1 MARQRRFA
9 FVERTTK
16 GAERLM
22 LANFDGS
29 FGFSGPTAR
38 IITQMDEVPGESP
51 TDGSPPE
58 TYHSLSV
65 APDNAHVAALSV
77 QVGTDFIDF
86 NVGIYNMTTGVRTAR
101 FNEHSVTFVNRTNCP
116 CPVFDAYLAAEADYG
131 VPQSQLDSYDYVVL
145 AERSNVNV
153 SSMVW
158 SATGT
163 LIATFGFDVAA
174 NPGPELGYAEFAIE
188 VAATASGGGG
198 VTILSRNAGVAPFV
212 PMPKNPFS
220 VRAVSPLTLIP
231 GPDVIHYGKQP
242 VKFYKPLWKRALLW
256 IRWPGTWAGYR
267 AATMAQGFV
276 G

>member
-9 FVERTTK
+9 FVERTTT

-38 IITQMDEVPGESP
+38 IITQMDEVPGDSP
-51 TDGSPPE
+51 VDGSVPE
-58 TYHSLSV
+58 TYQSLSV

-77 QVGTDFIDF
+77 QVGTDFIDL
-86 NVGIYNMTTGVRTAR
+86 NIAIYNMTTGMRTAR
-101 FNEHSVTFVNRTNCP
+101 FNEHSVTFVNRANCP

-131 VPQSQLDSYDYVVL
+131 VPQDQLDSYDYVVL

-153 SSMVW
+153 LRMVW

-174 NPGPELGYAEFAIE
+174 ISGPELGYAEFAIE
-188 VAATASGGGG
+188 VAVNAPSGAG
-198 VTILSRNAGVAPFV
+198 VSILSRNAGVAPFA
-212 PMPKNPFS
+212 PMPKNPLAIRS
-220 VRAVSPLTLIP
+220 LSPRTLPP
-231 GPDVIHYGKQP
+231 GPMVIYYGKRP
-242 VKFYKPLWKRALLW
+242 VTFYTPLWKRALLR
-256 IRWPGTWAGYR
+256 IGWPWTGAGYR
-267 AATMAQGFV
+267 AATMVQGFV